1 VTYQWLDGPS
11 TQTYTF
17 VPTETD
23 DYTVIGY
30 DQFGCTDTTDITVVV
45 NPLPIPLFSTDMS
58 FGGCL
63 PFCPTL
69 TDQTGVNGNG
79 PASASV
85 VWQFSN
91 GTTSTEMGTTNPC
104 FDNYGCY
111 DVTLISTTAEGC
123 SDTLVQ
129 QDYLCVNQIIA
140 SFYPD
145 VTEQLIG
152 DPCFEFT
159 NNSVNATSFQWFF
172 GDGEESDFVSTNHC
186 YDSIGCYQVTLVAYT
201 QDGCTD
207 SIVQVVCVK
216 DQLIIYV
223 PNAFTPDGDGLN
235 EVFLPILTAGYKPG
249 SYELNIYNRWG
260 ERIFSTKDE
269 NEGWDGTYRGNPS
282 QIGTYTYTIRL
293 KDSMNNKVYTFDGRV
308 SLIR

>member
-1 VTYQWLDGPS
+1 
-11 TQTYTF
+11 
-17 VPTETD
+17 
-23 DYTVIGY
+23 
-30 DQFGCTDTTDITVVV
+30 
-45 NPLPIPLFSTDMS
+45 MS
-58 FGGCL
+58 
-63 PFCPTL
+63 
-69 TDQTGVNGNG
+69 
-79 PASASV
+79 S
-85 VWQFSN
+85 
-91 GTTSTEMGTTNPC
+91 
-104 FDNYGCY
+104 
-111 DVTLISTTAEGC
+111 
-123 SDTLVQ
+123 
-129 QDYLCVNQIIA
+129 
-140 SFYPD
+140 
-145 VTEQLIG
+145 
-152 DPCFEFT
+152 
-159 NNSVNATSFQWFF
+159 
-172 GDGEESDFVSTNHC
+172 NHC